1 MMKCKR
7 CRANV
12 ADDADSCPHCGQ
24 DLTSLRQLLKDFYDE
39 DPAPPGEPVSSPREP
54 EVFPVGKTEEP
65 PVAAGETP
73 DEIRIV
79 TGPPPDYLQNFS
91 LQDALAEEESGEE
104 EKEKSGWDRALRGGF
119 WLRSMAMAVDSLLLL
134 VLTAI
139 FVVLGFLTLTLG
151 ATGGREIPFLRQ
163 ALIIL
168 PVIFPMGLVLTLAYF
183 TFFHGTWGQ
192 TIGKMIF
199 GLQVV
204 RVDGRP
210 LSFSRALARTLGY
223 FLSALPFFLG
233 FFWVGLSSDKRAWH
247 DTLTD
252 TMVTREQ

>member
-1 MMKCKR
+1 MKCKR
-7 CRANV
+7 CRATV

-24 DLTSLRQLLKDFYDE
+24 DLAPLRQLLKDFYLEEPSPLGGE
-39 DPAPPGEPVSSPREP
+39 DPRPREP
-54 EVFPVGKTEEP
+54 EVFPVGEVEARPDPAEE
-65 PVAAGETP
+65 VR

-79 TGPPPDYLQNFS
+79 TGPHPDYDQKFS
-91 LQDALAEEESGEE
+91 LQDALSEQEPEEE
-104 EKEKSGWDRALRGGF
+104 EKDRSAWDRALRGGF

-134 VLTAI
+134 LLLAI

-151 ATGGREIPFLRQ
+151 GTGGREVPFLRQ
-163 ALIIL
+163 ALIVL
-168 PVIFPMGLVLTLAYF
+168 PVIFPLGLVLTLAYF

-204 RVDGRP
+204 RTDGQP
-210 LSFSRALARTLGY
+210 LTFSRALARAFCY
-223 FLSALPFFLG
+223 FLSALPFSLG
-233 FFWVGLSSDKRAWH
+233 FLWVGLSSDRRAWH
-247 DTLTD
+247 DSLTD

>member
-7 CRANV
+7 CRAYV

-24 DLTSLRQLLKDFYDE
+24 DLTSLRQLLKDFYRDE
-39 DPAPPGEPVSSPREP
+39 PASPGELGPSPREP
-54 EVFPVGKTEEP
+54 EVFPVAKIEEP
-65 PVAAGETP
+65 PVAAEEP
-73 DEIRIV
+73 RDEIRIV
-79 TGPPPDYLQNFS
+79 TGPHPDYSQNFS
-91 LQDALAEEESGEE
+91 LQDALSEEEPAEE

-119 WLRSMAMAVDSLLLL
+119 WLRSMAMAVDSIFLLLL
-134 VLTAI
+134 MAI

-151 ATGGREIPFLRQ
+151 TTDGREIPFLRQ

-199 GLQVV
+199 GLRVV
-204 RVDGRP
+204 RTDGQP

-223 FLSALPFFLG
+223 FLSALPFSLG
-233 FFWVGLSSDKRAWH
+233 FLWVGLSSDKRAWH

-252 TMVTREQ
+252 TMVAREQ